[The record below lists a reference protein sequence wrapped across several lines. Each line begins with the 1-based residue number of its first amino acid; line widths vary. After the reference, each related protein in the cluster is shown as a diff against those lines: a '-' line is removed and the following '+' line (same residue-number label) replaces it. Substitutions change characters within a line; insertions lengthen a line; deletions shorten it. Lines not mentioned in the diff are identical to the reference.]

1 MHPRCSLAALAVML
15 ALASVALATDHPIA
29 GDFLFLKDPMS
40 AANPRVRF
48 KATRETAIDP
58 SQAGDP
64 RALGATLEIAGES
77 TGDGM
82 TGPIALDPMLWT
94 GLGRPAGSR
103 GYKYFDRSRSNGVKK
118 IAFRSGPRGGA
129 LTVNGGGSAWPY
141 QIAQAQGPIDVR
153 FTLDSDVYCARFVS
167 FRRNQA
173 GRVSATDASAP
184 PDCADPPPPT
194 CGDGVVEGTEEC
206 DDHNT
211 TSGDGCSATCRLENT
226 SAICAGIPTVGGTA
240 IKSVLV
246 ASGLAHPTY
255 VTAPPLDPNRLFIV
269 EQPGRVRLVKNGA
282 LQTTAFLDIGSKVES
297 GGGEQGLF
305 SVAFHPDFETNG
317 FFYVNYTSK
326 PSGAIADGDT
336 VVARY
341 HATPAADQADPLSE
355 QLVFTVHQPFAN
367 HNGGLNLF
375 GPDGMLYVGMGDGGS
390 GGDPMRNAQSNSSHL
405 GKLLRFDV
413 STLPATPEHFAKGL
427 RNPWRYAFDRA
438 TGDLYIADVGQNL
451 FEEID
456 FVPAASLTSGLNYGW
471 NIMEG
476 RHCFNT
482 ANFGNPLPTCTM
494 TGLTLPILDYC
505 HGTSQNG
512 CTGAETAHPT
522 GCSITG
528 GFVYRG
534 CRMPDLRGRYFYSDF
549 CSGFIRSLSSGDPG
563 TAQDHTAALFPAG
576 TLNVSSFGLDARG
589 ELYVVHHGGGSD
601 GAVYEIVPG
610 PFSCGDVKGDGV
622 VDIGDAL
629 LIAQFD
635 VGARLCSAI
644 PYPALCDVNRDG
656 ACNIGDA
663 LRIAQCD
670 VGLIPCAFT
679 CGTFDCT
686 ATPSEV
692 VRP

>member
-129 LTVNGGGSAWPY
+129 LTVSGGGSAWPY

-153 FTLDSDVYCARFVS
+153 FTLDSNVYCARFVS

-269 EQPGRVRLVKNGA
+269 EQPGRIRLVKNGA
-282 LQTTAFLDIGSKVES
+282 LQTTPFLDIVSKVES

-326 PSGAIADGDT
+326 PSGTIADGDT
-336 VVARY
+336 VVERY
-341 HATPAADQADPLSE
+341 HASPTSDQTDPLSA
-355 QLVFTVHQPFAN
+355 QLVFTVHQPFSN

-390 GGDPMRNAQSNSSHL
+390 GGDPLGNGQSNSSHL

-413 STLPATPEHFAKGL
+413 STLPATPQHFAKGL

-438 TGDLYIADVGQNL
+438 TGDLYITDVGQNL

-456 FVPAASLTSGLNYGW
+456 FVPAASLTGGLNYGW

-482 ANFGNPLPTCTM
+482 ANFNTPLSTCTM
-494 TGLTLPILDYC
+494 TGLTLPVLDYC
-505 HGTSQNG
+505 HSTSQNG
-512 CTGAETAHPT
+512 CTGAETTHPT

-549 CSGFIRSLSSGDPG
+549 CTAFIRSFKGVSGG
-563 TAQDHTAALFPAG
+563 AAQDVQGHTAALAPGGGRSIDA
-576 TLNVSSFGLDARG
+576 VSSFGEDARG
-589 ELYVVHHGGGSD
+589 ELYIADWGSGSD
-601 GAVYEIVPG
+601 GEVYEIVPG
-610 PFSCGDVKGDGV
+610 P
-622 VDIGDAL
+622 
-629 LIAQFD
+629 
-635 VGARLCSAI
+635 
-644 PYPALCDVNRDG
+644 
-656 ACNIGDA
+656 
-663 LRIAQCD
+663 
-670 VGLIPCAFT
+670 
-679 CGTFDCT
+679 
-686 ATPSEV
+686 
-692 VRP
+692 

>member
-1 MHPRCSLAALAVML
+1 MHPRYSLPALTVML

-29 GDFLFLKDPMS
+29 GDSLLLKDPMS
-40 AANPRVRF
+40 VAGRKVRF
-48 KATRETAIDP
+48 KATRDAAIDP

-64 RALGATLEIAGES
+64 RALGATLEMAGTS
-77 TGDGM
+77 PGDGT
-82 TGPIALDPMLWT
+82 TGPITLDPMLWT

-103 GYKYFDRSRSNGVKK
+103 GYRYFDRSRSTGVRKV
-118 IAFRSGPRGGA
+118 AFRSGPRGGA
-129 LTVNGGGSAWPY
+129 LMVSGGGSAWPY
-141 QIAQAQGPIDVR
+141 QITQAQGPIAVR
-153 FTLDSDVYCARFVS
+153 FTVGTHVYCAAFVS
-167 FRRNQA
+167 FRRNET
-173 GRVSATDASAP
+173 GRVSAKDAPAP
-184 PDCADPPPPT
+184 PDCSGPPPT
-194 CGDGVVEGTEEC
+194 TCGNGVVEGTEEC
-206 DDHNT
+206 DDHNMA
-211 TSGDGCSATCRLENT
+211 SGDGCSATCQLENT
-226 SAICAGIPTVGGTA
+226 SAICAGIPTVSGTS
-240 IKSVLV
+240 IKSMLV
-246 ASGLAHPTY
+246 ASRLAHPTY

-269 EQPGRVRLVKNGA
+269 EQPGRVRLVKNGT
-282 LQTTAFLDIGSKVES
+282 LQTTAFLDIRSKVES

-482 ANFGNPLPTCTM
+482 ANFNTPLSTCTM
-494 TGLTLPILDYC
+494 TGLTLPVLEYC

-549 CSGFIRSLSSGDPG
+549 CSGFIRSFGGGDPQTG
-563 TAQDHTAALFPAG
+563 EDHTTALFPGG

-589 ELYVVHHGGGSD
+589 ELYVVHWGGGSD

-610 PFSCGDVKGDGV
+610 P
-622 VDIGDAL
+622 
-629 LIAQFD
+629 
-635 VGARLCSAI
+635 
-644 PYPALCDVNRDG
+644 
-656 ACNIGDA
+656 
-663 LRIAQCD
+663 
-670 VGLIPCAFT
+670 
-679 CGTFDCT
+679 
-686 ATPSEV
+686 
-692 VRP
+692 

>member
-1 MHPRCSLAALAVML
+1 MHPCCSLLALAVAL
-15 ALASVALATDHPIA
+15 ALVGGTLPLDHPITGNA
-29 GDFLFLKDPMS
+29 RGLKDPMAES
-40 AANPRVRF
+40 DRKVRF
-48 KATRETAIDP
+48 KATHDAAIDP

-64 RALGATLEIAGES
+64 RALGATLEIAGTS
-77 TGDGM
+77 AGDGA
-82 TGPIALDPMLWT
+82 TGPITLDPTLWT

-103 GYKYFDRSRSNGVKK
+103 GYRYFDRSRSTGVRKV
-118 IAFRSGPRGGA
+118 AFRSGPRGGA
-129 LTVNGGGSAWPY
+129 LMVSGGGSAWPY
-141 QIAQAQGPIDVR
+141 QITQAQGPIAVH
-153 FTLDSDVYCARFVS
+153 FTVGTHVYCAAFVS
-167 FRRNQA
+167 FRRNET
-173 GRVSATDASAP
+173 GRVSAKDASAP
-184 PDCADPPPPT
+184 PDCSGPPPT
-194 CGDGVVEGTEEC
+194 TCGNGVVEGTEEC

-211 TSGDGCSATCRLENT
+211 ASGDGCSATCQLENT
-226 SAICAGIPTVGGTA
+226 SAICAGIPTVSGTS
-240 IKSVLV
+240 IKSMLV
-246 ASGLAHPTY
+246 ASRLAHPTY

-269 EQPGRVRLVKNGA
+269 EQPGRVRLVKNGT
-282 LQTTAFLDIGSKVES
+282 LQTTAFLDIRSKVES

-341 HATPAADQADPLSE
+341 HATPTADQADPLSE
-355 QLVFTVHQPFAN
+355 QLVFAVHQPFAN

-390 GGDPMRNAQSNSSHL
+390 GGDPMGNGQNDAADL
-405 GKLLRFDV
+405 GKLLRVDV
-413 STLPATPEHFAKGL
+413 STLPATPQHFAKGL

-476 RHCFNT
+476 FHCFNP
-482 ANFGNPLPTCTM
+482 ANFTMPLSTCTM
-494 TGLTLPILDYC
+494 TGLTLPVLDYC
-505 HGTSQNG
+505 HSTSQNG
-512 CTGAETAHPT
+512 CTAAEATHPT
-522 GCSITG
+522 GCSVTG

-534 CRMPDLRGRYFYSDF
+534 CRIPDLRGRYFYSDF
-549 CSGFIRSLSSGDPG
+549 CSGFIRSFGAGDPG
-563 TAQDHTAALFPAG
+563 TAQDHTAALFPGG

-589 ELYVVHHGGGSD
+589 ELYVVHRGGGSD

-622 VDIGDAL
+622 VNIGDAL

-635 VGARLCSAI
+635 VGARFCYAI
-644 PYPALCDVNRDG
+644 TYRALCVVNVDG
-656 ACNIGDA
+656 AWNIVDV
-663 LRIAQCD
+663 LMIPQCD

-679 CGTFDCT
+679 CGPFACP
-686 ATPSEV
+686 AMPSEAM
-692 VRP
+692 RP